1 MIVRQAGAHNRLF
14 DVLISAP
21 SSVHI
26 TILVNEYGCLGVVYD
41 LHRLLEMFK
50 VWDMKQ
56 PVALLAPFHFIGI
69 AQL

>member
-1 MIVRQAGAHNRLF
+1 MF
-14 DVLISAP
+14 DILISAP

-26 TILVNEYGCLGVVYD
+26 AILVNEYGCLGVAYN

-50 VWDMKQ
+50 VRDMKR
-56 PVALLAPFHFIGI
+56 PGTLLAPFHFIGI

>member
-1 MIVRQAGAHNRLF
+1 MIVAQAAAHNSLF
-14 DVLISAP
+14 DVLIPTP

-50 VWDMKQ
+50 VRDMKQ
-56 PVALLAPFHFIGI
+56 PGALLALFHFIGI